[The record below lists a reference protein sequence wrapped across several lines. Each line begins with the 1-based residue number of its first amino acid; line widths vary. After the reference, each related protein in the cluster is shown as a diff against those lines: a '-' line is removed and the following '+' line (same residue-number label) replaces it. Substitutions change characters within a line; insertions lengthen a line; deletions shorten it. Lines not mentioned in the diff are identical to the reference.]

1 MNRRTAIRSLAA
13 GSAVAVA
20 REARADATA
29 MEVFLNRWDKAK
41 AFTLQVADAMPA
53 DGYAFNPKSELREYG
68 KLMQH
73 IAANNAFYVS
83 RFKGGLPDSMKPP
96 EQSDKE
102 TTLKYMTA
110 SFDYCAGVLKSITEK
125 DLAQSYPG
133 RPNQPPQS
141 GWDWVLH
148 AFIHTAHHR
157 GYAEVYLREKGIT
170 PPRYSV

>member
-1 MNRRTAIRSLAA
+1 MNRRTAIRSLVA
-13 GSAVAVA
+13 GSAAAVA
-20 REARADATA
+20 REARADVTA
-29 MEVFLNRWDKAK
+29 MEVFLSRWDKAK

-73 IAANNAFYVS
+73 IAANNAFYIS

-110 SFDYCAGVLKSITEK
+110 SFDYCAGVLKGLTEK

>member
-1 MNRRTAIRSLAA
+1 MNRRTIIQSLLGGTAA
-13 GSAVAVA
+13 VLAE
-20 REARADATA
+20 EARAAGKVL
-29 MEVFLNRWDKAK
+29 EVFVNRWDKAK

-53 DGYAFNPKSELREYG
+53 EGYAFNPKSELREYG

-73 IAANNAFYVS
+73 IGANNAFYIS
-83 RFKGGLPDSMKPP
+83 RFKGGLPDSMQPP
-96 EQSDKE
+96 AQSDKD
-102 TTLKYMTA
+102 TTLKFLNA
-110 SFDYCAGVLKSITEK
+110 SFDYCAGVLKDLTEK
-125 DLAQSYPG
+125 DLDQMYPG

-170 PPRYSV
+170 PPKYSV